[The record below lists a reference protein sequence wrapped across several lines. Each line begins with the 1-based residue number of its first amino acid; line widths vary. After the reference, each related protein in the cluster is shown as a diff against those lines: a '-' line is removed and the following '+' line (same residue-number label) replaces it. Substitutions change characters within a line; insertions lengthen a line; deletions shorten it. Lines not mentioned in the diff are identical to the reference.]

1 MRIMSMILAAGLL
14 SGCGLAGVGGAAA
27 TGGAA
32 NATQAEE
39 GKKQLEKVQADLD
52 AAQKAAADARD
63 AAEKAAE

>member
-1 MRIMSMILAAGLL
+1 MRIMLMIVAAGML

-27 TGGAA
+27 TDGAA
-32 NATQAEE
+32 NAAQAEE
-39 GKKQLEKVQADLD
+39 GKKQLEKVHADLD